1 MSQETEQL
9 DQNAVPDVLGMS
21 DDELSRFDITAF
33 LNQEANANGDQSQP
47 EVPEVEQPSD
57 LPEEEEPAPV
67 EEEQPGEGDPQPEEQ
82 PQPSTETQQADEPAK
97 TDPESQEGA
106 PDYKAFYSQLIGSPI
121 KANGRE
127 IILEKPED
135 VISLI
140 QMGANYHE
148 KMKAIKPTRHLVKML
163 SDNGLTDESELGFL
177 IDLHKKNPQA
187 IAKLIQD
194 SKIDVMDFDTEQGEG
209 YTPQYQPVSEKELE
223 LRDILETHNSD
234 PGFQTMFNSVSGW
247 DAQSQQ
253 MIADNP
259 QLLSVFNTAKQ
270 SGMFDKVMAQL
281 DRERMLGRLPGLT
294 DLQAYAAIEQQIM
307 AATTPAPAVAPAVP
321 APQPKPDNT
330 AAKKAAA
337 TPRNSNAAKKPLPN
351 PESLFS
357 LSEEEFAKIDPTQF
371 N

>member
-1 MSQETEQL
+1 MSDTTEQL
-9 DQNAVPDVLGMS
+9 DQGNVPDILGMS
-21 DDELSRFDITAF
+21 DDELSRFDIDAF
-33 LNQEANANGDQSQP
+33 LDQESNANGEQPQP
-47 EVPEVEQPSD
+47 EVPEEEQPS
-57 LPEEEEPAPV
+57 PEPAEPG
-67 EEEQPGEGDPQPEEQ
+67 EAEGAQPEAQPGEESPEQ
-82 PQPSTETQQADEPAK
+82 PQEVPETQQAEQPA
-97 TDPESQEGA
+97 TTAPESQEGE
-106 PDYKAFYSQLIGSPI
+106 PDYKAFYSQVIGSPI

-127 IILEKPED
+127 ILLEKPED

-163 SDNGLTDESELGFL
+163 SDNGLTDEAELGFL

-194 SKIDVMDFDTEQGEG
+194 SKIDVMDFDTEQAQE
-209 YTPQYQPVSEKELE
+209 YKPEYQPVSEKELE
-223 LRDILETHNSD
+223 LRDILETHNAD
-234 PGFQTMFNSVSGW
+234 TGFQTMFKSVSGW

-270 SGMFDKVMAQL
+270 TGMFDKVMAQL
-281 DRERMLGRLPGLT
+281 DRERMLGRMAGVT
-294 DLQAYAAIEQQIM
+294 DLQAYAAIEQQIL
-307 AATTPAPAVAPAVP
+307 AASAVPATPAPVVP
-321 APQPKPDNT
+321 APAKPDT
-330 AAKKAAA
+330 SAAKKAAA
-337 TPRNSNAAKKPLPN
+337 PPRQVTTGKKPLPN